1 MKPLIEKENGMKIY
15 IIGCFIIF
23 LTMIFA
29 SGIVDKI
36 FKEEIEILNEK
47 NDFYTSINDN
57 IIKNNELEND
67 EEYWSLLFTETQD
80 TIDDKV
86 EEIVK
91 EIISKKDSYDIN
103 STEYKICKLYES
115 ITNQENDLSRLDTYI
130 NKIDN
135 SNNIDE
141 LINNIA
147 KTNNDLSVGIF
158 INPALQ
164 NDYKDNTKTIIN
176 IAPFSFDYGNIYSD
190 YYTNPLYSSYV
201 ALYIEYDREIF
212 ELYGYSKE
220 KAKESVR
227 KISRFYTEIANNSKS
242 MEDLAEIQSYYNIV
256 EEKELKEIFTNININ
271 VFLNKYGNNYDISI
285 VDKEQVKTL
294 NNYFVESNLDTLK
307 ECAKLQL
314 LQTYAPYADIKYYN
328 LMNKLNAELTGTEIT
343 KDTIE
348 DYAIDVVATYFD
360 SEITQR
366 YVSKYAKE
374 ESIKSFES
382 IIEDIIKQYEIK
394 IQNNSWLSA
403 TTKQKALLKLE
414 SMNVNVGYP
423 DNWEDYGKDYK
434 LTNNLLD
441 NVINMNKVMVEYSNN
456 AIKNKE
462 DYWLMSALTVNAY
475 YNPQDNSINFPI
487 ALLEYELYNEDNS
500 YYKNLGSLGTII
512 AHEITH
518 AFDNNGA
525 LFDEKGNL
533 NNWWTDKDYNE
544 FERLQEQVINYYNQ
558 YKING
563 KSINGK
569 QTVSENIAD
578 LGAVSCVVDIANSKG
593 ATDKELKEVFEAY
606 ANIWA
611 SKSTEEYTKLLLI
624 MDTHSPDKIRVN
636 AVLSSINEFYKIYDI
651 KEEDTMYKNEEVR
664 LNVW

>member
-1 MKPLIEKENGMKIY
+1 MKDNQLKQIIVGGLLGLVCGIVTVMCMFPGTNFFSFEKSEKELALENDYYSY
-15 IIGCFIIF
+15 IN
-23 LTMIFA
+23 
-29 SGIVDKI
+29 
-36 FKEEIEILNEK
+36 EEI
-47 NDFYTSINDN
+47 IN
-57 IIKNNELEND
+57 NNELESD
-67 EEYWSLLFTETQD
+67 EEYWSLMFTETQD

-86 EEIVK
+86 DGIVK
-91 EIISKKDSYDIN
+91 EIISKKDTYEIN
-103 STEYKICKLYES
+103 STEYNICKLYES
-115 ITNQENDLSRLDTYI
+115 IINQENDLSRLDTYI
-130 NKIDN
+130 KNIDN
-135 SNNIDE
+135 SSNITE
-141 LINNIA
+141 LMSNIA
-147 KTNNDLSVGIF
+147 KINNELSVGIF

-164 NDYKDNTKTIIN
+164 DDYKDNTKTIVN
-176 IAPFSFDYGNIYSD
+176 IAPFSFDYGNNYSD
-190 YYTNPLYSSYV
+190 YYTNPLYSSYI

-212 ELYGYSKE
+212 ELYGYSE
-220 KAKESVR
+220 EEAKESVR

-242 MEDLAEIQSYYNIV
+242 MEELAEVQSYYNIV
-256 EEKELKEIFTNININ
+256 EDKELKEIFNNININ

-285 VDKEQVKTL
+285 VDKEQAKAL
-294 NNYFVESNLDTLK
+294 NNLLVESNLDTLK

-328 LMNKLNAELTGTEIT
+328 LMNKLNAKLTGTEIT

-348 DYAIDVVATYFD
+348 DYAVDVVATYFD
-360 SEITQR
+360 SEITQI
-366 YVSKYAKE
+366 YVSKYVKE

-382 IIEDIIKQYEIK
+382 IIEDIIKQYKIK

-414 SMNVNVGYP
+414 NMEVNVGYP
-423 DNWEDYGKDYK
+423 ENWEDYSKDYK

-441 NVINMNKVMVEYSNN
+441 NVINMNKVMVDYSNN

-462 DYWLMSALTVNAY
+462 DHWLMSALTVNAY

-487 ALLEYELYNEDNS
+487 ALLEYELYNEENS

-533 NNWWTDKDYNE
+533 NNWWTEQDYKE

-558 YKING
+558 YKINE
-563 KSINGK
+563 KSVNGK

-578 LGAVSCVVDIANSKG
+578 LGAVSCVVDIAKSKN
-593 ATDKELKEVFEAY
+593 ATDEELKEIFEAY

-624 MDTHSPDKIRVN
+624 MDTHSPDKVRVN
-636 AVLSSINEFYKIYDI
+636 AVLSSIQEFYNVYNIIED
-651 KEEDTMYKNEEVR
+651 DTMYKPKEER
-664 LNVW
+664 INVW

>member
-15 IIGCFIIF
+15 IIGCLIIF
-23 LTMIFA
+23 LTMIFS
-29 SGIVDKI
+29 SGIMDKI
-36 FKEEIEILNEK
+36 FKEENETLNEK
-47 NDFYTSINDN
+47 DDFYTSINEE
-57 IIKNNELEND
+57 IINNNELD
-67 EEYWSLLFTETQD
+67 SDKEYWSLMFTETQD

-86 EEIVK
+86 DGIVK
-91 EIISKKDSYDIN
+91 EIISKKDSYEIN

-115 ITNQENDLSRLDTYI
+115 IINQENDLSRLDTYI
-130 NKIDN
+130 KNIDN
-135 SNNIDE
+135 SSNITE
-141 LINNIA
+141 LMNNIA
-147 KTNNDLSVGIF
+147 KINNELSVGIF

-164 NDYKDNTKTIIN
+164 DDYKDNTKTIVN

-190 YYTNPLYSSYV
+190 YYTNPLYSSYI

-212 ELYGYSKE
+212 ELYGYSE
-220 KAKESVR
+220 EEAKESVR

-242 MEDLAEIQSYYNIV
+242 MEELAEVQSYYNIV
-256 EEKELKEIFTNININ
+256 EDKELKEIFNNININ
-271 VFLNKYGNNYDISI
+271 VFLNKYGNYYEISI
-285 VDKEQVKTL
+285 VDIEQAKAL
-294 NNYFVESNLDTLK
+294 NNLLIESNLDTLK

-328 LMNKLNAELTGTEIT
+328 LMNELNAELTGTEKT

-348 DYAIDVVATYFD
+348 DYAVDIVATYFD
-360 SEITQR
+360 SKITQI

-374 ESIKSFES
+374 ESIKTFEN
-382 IIEDIIKQYEIK
+382 IIDDIIKQYKIK
-394 IQNNSWLSA
+394 IQSNTWLSS

-414 SMNVNVGYP
+414 NMKVNVGYP
-423 DNWEDYGKDYK
+423 ENWEDYSKNYK

-441 NVINMNKVMVEYSNN
+441 NVINMNKVMVDYSNS

-475 YNPQDNSINFPI
+475 YNLQDNSINFPI
-487 ALLEYELYNEDNS
+487 ALLEYELYNEENS

-533 NNWWTDKDYNE
+533 NNWWGEQDYKE
-544 FERLQEQVINYYNQ
+544 FEKLQEQVVNYYNK

-563 KSINGK
+563 KAVNGK
-569 QTVSENIAD
+569 KTVSENIAD
-578 LGAVSCVVDIANSKG
+578 LGAVSCVVDIAKSKG
-593 ATDKELKEVFEAY
+593 ATDKDLKEMFEAY

-624 MDTHSPDKIRVN
+624 MDTHSPDKVRVN
-636 AVLSSINEFYKIYDI
+636 AVLSSIDEFYRLYNIT
-651 KEEDTMYKNEEVR
+651 EEDEMYKREEER
-664 LNVW
+664 IRVW

>member
-1 MKPLIEKENGMKIY
+1 MKKNNEKMSLKQHILLAIPLIIIILFTYIYDKSMTSEEEK
-15 IIGCFIIF
+15 
-23 LTMIFA
+23 T
-29 SGIVDKI
+29 GI
-36 FKEEIEILNEK
+36 N
-47 NDFYTSINDN
+47 NDFYTSINEN
-57 IIKNNELEND
+57 IINNNELESD
-67 EEYWSLLFTETQD
+67 EEYWSLMFTETQD

-86 EEIVK
+86 DGIVK
-91 EIISKKDSYDIN
+91 EIISKKESYDIN

-115 ITNQENDLSRLDTYI
+115 IINQENDLSRLDTYI
-130 NKIDN
+130 KNIDN
-135 SNNIDE
+135 SNSINE
-141 LINNIA
+141 LMNNIA
-147 KTNNDLSVGIF
+147 KVNNELSVGIL

-164 NDYKDNTKTIIN
+164 NDYKDNTKTIVN

-190 YYTNPLYSSYV
+190 YYTNPLYSSYI

-212 ELYGYSKE
+212 ELYGYSE
-220 KAKESVR
+220 EEAKESVR

-242 MEDLAEIQSYYNIV
+242 MEELAEVQSYYNIV
-256 EEKELKEIFTNININ
+256 EDKELKEIFNNININ

-285 VDKEQVKTL
+285 VDKEQAKAL
-294 NNYFVESNLDTLK
+294 NNLLVESNLDTLK

-328 LMNKLNAELTGTEIT
+328 LMNELNAELTGTEIT

-348 DYAIDVVATYFD
+348 DYAVDVVATYFD
-360 SEITQR
+360 SEITQI

-382 IIEDIIKQYEIK
+382 IIDDIIKQYKIK

-414 SMNVNVGYP
+414 NMKVNVGYP
-423 DNWEDYGKDYK
+423 ENWEDYSKDYK

-441 NVINMNKVMVEYSNN
+441 NVINMNKVMVDYSNN

-475 YNPQDNSINFPI
+475 YNAQDNSINFPI
-487 ALLEYELYNEDNS
+487 ALLEYELYSEENS

-533 NNWWTDKDYNE
+533 NNWWTEKDYNE
-544 FERLQEQVINYYNQ
+544 FERLQEQVINYYNE

-563 KSINGK
+563 KSVNGK
-569 QTVSENIAD
+569 KTVSENIAD
-578 LGAVSCVVDIANSKG
+578 LGAVSCVVDIAKSKG
-593 ATDKELKEVFEAY
+593 ATDKDLEEMFEAY

-624 MDTHSPDKIRVN
+624 MDTHSPDKVRVN
-636 AVLSSINEFYKIYDI
+636 AVLSSIEEFYRVYNIIEEDQMYKP
-651 KEEDTMYKNEEVR
+651 KEER
-664 LNVW
+664 INVW